1 MRKITLTLLFVA
13 SSIFLN
19 AQSDLFSKVK
29 KGLREIH
36 PELNLE
42 NHLIAV
48 NVWSANDAA
57 SREANKQFN
66 KVYGI
71 YEFAK
76 LKGGLKGLICVTINK
91 DGESASIIL
100 NKDGATKLIQLSN
113 IDVASLNSN
122 TNSVFDENGVEVYKN
137 ISSDKIFE
145 SINQL
150 ITR

>member
-1 MRKITLTLLFVA
+1 MRKITLTFLFVA
-13 SSIFLN
+13 LSVILN

-29 KGLREIH
+29 KSLKETH
-36 PELNLE
+36 PEVNFD

-76 LKGGLKGLICVTINK
+76 LKGGLKGLICVAINK

-100 NKDGATKLIQLSN
+100 TKDGATKVIQLNS
-113 IDVASLNSN
+113 IELTGVANGN
-122 TNSVFDENGVEVYKN
+122 VVYDDNGVEVYKN
-137 ISSDKIFE
+137 IANDKVFE
-145 SINQL
+145 SINKL

>member
-1 MRKITLTLLFVA
+1 MRKITLTILFVA
-13 SSIFLN
+13 LSVLLN

-29 KGLREIH
+29 KGLKETH

-48 NVWSANDAA
+48 NVWSANDVA

-66 KVYGI
+66 NVYKI

-76 LKGGLKGLICVTINK
+76 LKGGMKGLICVTINK
-91 DGESASIIL
+91 DGETASIIL
-100 NKDGATKLIQLSN
+100 NNDGASKLIQLN
-113 IDVASLNSN
+113 TVDVTSLNVN

-137 ISSDKIFE
+137 ISSDKIFQ
-145 SINQL
+145 SINKL

>member
-1 MRKITLTLLFVA
+1 MRKITLTFLFVA
-13 SSIFLN
+13 LSVILN

-29 KGLREIH
+29 KSLKETH
-36 PELNLE
+36 PEVNFD

-113 IDVASLNSN
+113 IDVSALNSN

-145 SINQL
+145 SINKL